1 MRPRPLLRWLPALAV
16 AAACVPAAA
25 ADWSG
30 AVTFVGLYG
39 PDYQGARDS
48 GFSAR
53 PGFFVRYGRITASSG
68 GGFAARRQDAEL
80 RGLGVDL
87 ARGDAFDLSLG
98 LRMDSGRDEDSSPA
112 LAGLGDVKR
121 TLRARLGGSWRFA
134 PDWQLSGNWTVD
146 AFARGGGNVVD
157 LKLQHDWA
165 LAPRMMLSSSVS
177 IALGGDRYMQTWFGV
192 TPEQSARSGLPVYE
206 PHLGLR
212 DFSLAVSLKA
222 EVGHHWVFIGGPGM
236 TRMLG
241 PAAKSPLVQ
250 RRTAFTAS
258 AGVGY
263 RF

>member
-1 MRPRPLLRWLPALAV
+1 MIHRPLLRWLPALALATTV
-16 AAACVPAAA
+16 LPAGAAE
-25 ADWSG
+25 WGG

-53 PGFFVRYGRITASSG
+53 PGFFLRYGRITASSG

-98 LRMDSGRDEDSSPA
+98 LRMDSGRDESSSPA

-121 TLRARLGGSWRFA
+121 TLRARIGGSWRFA
-134 PDWQLSGNWTVD
+134 PGWQLSGNWTVD
-146 AFARGGGNVVD
+146 AFARGGGNLAD
-157 LKLQHDWA
+157 LKLQHDWQ
-165 LAPRMMLSSSVS
+165 LAPHLSLTSSAAV
-177 IALGGDRYMQTWFGV
+177 ALGGDRYMQTWFGV
-192 TPEQSARSGLPVYE
+192 TPEQSTRSGYPVYE
-206 PHLGLR
+206 PNLGLR
-212 DFSLAVSLKA
+212 DLSLALALRA
-222 EVGHHWVFIGGPGM
+222 EVGHHWVFIGGPGY

-250 RRTAFTAS
+250 RRSAWSAS